1 MVEQAIRDGGR
12 RFVEAYNRGDVAA
25 VVDIYTED
33 AKILP
38 PNMEMVSGKE
48 AIQAFWKSAMAMGV
62 RRLNLE
68 TVEVGYDGD
77 LAYER
82 GVSTVTIQPEGGQE
96 MTERGKYVVVLKR
109 QADGSWKLAVD
120 IWNSDLPPQ
129 PSQ

>member
-12 RFVEAYNRGDVAA
+12 RFVEAYNRGDAA
-25 VVDIYTED
+25 GAADFYAED

-48 AIQAFWKSAMAMGV
+48 AIRGFWKTAMDMGM
-62 RRLNLE
+62 RRINLE
-68 TVEVGYDGD
+68 IAEMGYDGN

-96 MTERGKYVVVLKR
+96 VTVRGKYIVVLKR

-120 IWNSDLPPQ
+120 IWNSDQPQ
-129 PSQ
+129 PAQ